1 MNMIKP
7 FNRPQVQF
15 VKHLRTAKTLDAR
28 LLTLDLGRIIQP
40 EDIIIGA
47 AFYDGL
53 VGWILRS
60 GERVCMAQ
68 NQLSQYLED
77 LAEL

>member
-1 MNMIKP
+1 MNKISR
-7 FNRPQVQF
+7 FNRSQVQF
-15 VKHLRTAKTLDAR
+15 VRHLRTAKTLDAR
-28 LLTLDLGRIIQP
+28 LLSIDLNRIINP

-47 AFYDGL
+47 SFSNGL
-53 VGWILRS
+53 VAWLLRN

-77 LAEL
+77 LAEI

>member
-1 MNMIKP
+1 MNNITK
-7 FNRPQVQF
+7 FNRSRCQF
-15 VKHLRTAKTLDAR
+15 LRHLITAQTLDAR

-47 AFYDGL
+47 SFSNGL
-53 VGWILRS
+53 VAWMLRN
-60 GERVCMAQ
+60 GEQVCMTQ

>member
-1 MNMIKP
+1 MNTITR
-7 FNRPQVQF
+7 FNRSRCQF
-15 VKHLRTAKTLDAR
+15 LRHLRTAKTLDAR

-47 AFYDGL
+47 SFSNGL
-53 VGWILRS
+53 VAWLLRN
-60 GERVCMAQ
+60 GEKVCMEQ
-68 NQLSQYLED
+68 SQLSQYLED

>member
-1 MNMIKP
+1 MNTITR
-7 FNRPQVQF
+7 FNRSRCQF
-15 VKHLRTAKTLDAR
+15 IRHLRTAKTLDAR

-47 AFYDGL
+47 SFSSGL
-53 VGWILRS
+53 VAWLLRNN
-60 GERVCMAQ
+60 ERVCMTQ
-68 NQLSQYLED
+68 SQLSQYLED